1 MPRYLWS
8 MPQCTNLCEAKTTCA
23 TVLPSSAEVLSTNAT
38 VLSSSEKVL
47 NTRGKVS
54 SKSTAAKSSGQNS
67 ITAAEVT
74 ATSYN
79 NESPALMTLPYIY
92 TAWHDLFHSQV
103 ALSLLF

>member
-8 MPQCTNLCEAKTTCA
+8 MPQCTNLCEAKATCA

-79 NESPALMTLPYIY
+79 NESPAPMTLPYIY